1 MTGMPTKPKTTL
13 RHDLRWLGL
22 VADAPRRPT
31 AERNPHLSVVTI
43 GSNRSIIILSC
54 GLGYADAVASCC
66 GIARSQRL
74 AGDIC

>member
-13 RHDLRWLGL
+13 RHDPRWLGL

-43 GSNRSIIILSC
+43 GSNRSILILSG
-54 GLGYADAVASCC
+54 GLWSAYPVASCC
-66 GIARSQRL
+66 DIARSQRL
-74 AGDIC
+74 AGGIC